1 MLLITTVN
9 WVGYHRNSKMK
20 PDEWIWRDRLNPA
33 PVLTRMVP
41 PLLATY
47 WLGNNRAI
55 NLTNEEASQALASLG
70 QIVINLAVSPAF
82 VRVEPWL
89 ENLGSPPLPHAAQG
103 LVPDSTWID
112 KFALSLA
119 AIDRDAAQ
127 SLVNAIRAT
136 GMEKHMVFA
145 GSIHRLVLAVAT
157 FCGIGDDQVYQW
169 FNIVF

>member
-9 WVGYHRNSKMK
+9 WVGYHRKSKMR

-41 PLLATY
+41 PLLAMY

-82 VRVEPWL
+82 VHVEPWL
-89 ENLGSPPLPHAAQG
+89 ENLEPRQYTISMFVYLLVRHMG
-103 LVPDSTWID
+103 LHQFFWSWLRNSQPMLGKRSTRHV
-112 KFALSLA
+112 K
-119 AIDRDAAQ
+119 RD
-127 SLVNAIRAT
+127 
-136 GMEKHMVFA
+136 MF
-145 GSIHRLVLAVAT
+145 
-157 FCGIGDDQVYQW
+157 
-169 FNIVF
+169 